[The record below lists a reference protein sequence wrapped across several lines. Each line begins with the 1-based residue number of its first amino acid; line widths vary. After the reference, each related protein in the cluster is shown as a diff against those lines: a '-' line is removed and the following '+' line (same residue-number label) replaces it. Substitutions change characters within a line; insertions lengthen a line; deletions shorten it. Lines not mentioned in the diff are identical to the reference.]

1 MHRWYGF
8 TKDACYFCG
17 HKELFAT
24 NEHYYFCP
32 DCMAL
37 YTFLIVHKGCGS
49 VGNCVPV
56 NSRIPTAFHP
66 PRYKAAKKKVFI
78 KDSITFKD
86 RWCCSK
92 CGGEVMVD
100 GW

>member
-1 MHRWYGF
+1 MNRWYGF
-8 TKDACYFCG
+8 TEKSCYFCG
-17 HKELFAT
+17 LEELFTT